1 MKIQWVYLIVDDVI
15 RLSLDI
21 RVARKMI
28 ASHPYNS
35 WPHVKLFTRDAV
47 KGWQDANKAVGDSM
61 PLPKGFTVTT
71 ELEDPDACD
80 GKSGELGSGR
90 KGPIEVTDSLLPRI
104 LILALL

>member
-1 MKIQWVYLIVDDVI
+1 MKIQWVYFIVDDMI

-35 WPHVKLFTRDAV
+35 WPLHVKLFTRDAV
-47 KGWQDANKAVGDSM
+47 KGWQDANKAVGDST

-71 ELEDPDACD
+71 ELEGVD